1 MLGRIDLI
9 HLDTA
14 PLIPNTVYFYFGLKL
29 FFSLKPDY
37 CMFWGNNRIFDF
49 DQLNGHTI

>member
-37 CMFWGNNRIFDF
+37 CRFWGEMRE
-49 DQLNGHTI
+49 GGY